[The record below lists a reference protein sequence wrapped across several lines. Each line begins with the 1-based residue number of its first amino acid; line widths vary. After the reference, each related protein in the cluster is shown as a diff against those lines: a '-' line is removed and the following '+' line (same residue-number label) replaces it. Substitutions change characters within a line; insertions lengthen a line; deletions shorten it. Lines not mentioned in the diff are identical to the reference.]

1 MKRVAVRV
9 GGIVGVLLLLGPA
22 VRYAAAVD
30 LTGTWEG
37 SKAALCQGLVSGT
50 VPDSEGADI
59 TVKISPTPSGL
70 NVCIT
75 LDRKDLSDALNG
87 AHQYHSTLFVKSARS
102 NTAHGI
108 LTQSGTEISAEEGDL
123 LGAVGSLTSSF
134 NQGTK
139 VLRLKGTLTSGDWTS
154 AVTCKFKN
162 LTRSDTDDPG
172 AECP

>member
-37 SKAALCQGLVSGT
+37 SKAALCRGLVAGA
-50 VPDSEGADI
+50 VPDVEGVDI
-59 TVKISPTPSGL
+59 TLKISPSASGL
-70 NVCIT
+70 NVCVI

-87 AHQYHSTLFVKSARS
+87 AHQYHSTLFVKSANSR
-102 NTAHGI
+102 TAYGI
-108 LTQSGTEISAEEGDL
+108 LTQSGTEISSEEGDL
-123 LGAVGSLTSSF
+123 SGAVGSLISSF

-139 VLRLKGTLTSGDWTS
+139 VLRIKGTLTSGDGTS

-162 LTRSDTDDPG
+162 LTQSDTRDPG